1 MLRLLTDHWELKV
14 IALAVACTLWFF
26 VATSEQGQVALATP
40 VEYVGLSEGL
50 VLVAGQRESVEVE
63 VRAVRSVVA
72 RLGPETLRV
81 RIDLAAI
88 EAGETA
94 VQLTPAHVQ
103 APPGATV
110 TRINPAQ
117 LFLTAAAAETTAV
130 SIVPQVKGVPAPG
143 YAVQKVVVEPPS
155 VRIKGPRSTIEG
167 RGEVSTLPIDVSGSR
182 RSVTQSV
189 GLMLPASTYMTRERT
204 VQVTVEIAEEAM
216 SQQHPTPPQQS
227 ATGKKGA
234 GR

>member
-1 MLRLLTDHWELKV
+1 MLRLLTTHWELKI

-26 VATSEQGQVALATP
+26 VATSEQSQVALATP
-40 VEYVGLSEGL
+40 VEYVGLSDGL
-50 VLVAGQRESVEVE
+50 VLVGGQRESVEVE

-81 RIDLAAI
+81 RVDLASV
-88 EAGETA
+88 EAGEAA

-110 TRINPAQ
+110 TRITPSQ
-117 LFLTAAAAETTAV
+117 LYLTAAAAVTASV
-130 SIVPQVKGVPAPG
+130 TIVPQIKGTPATG
-143 YAVQKVVVEPPS
+143 YAVQRVVVEPPA
-155 VRIKGPRSTIEG
+155 VRIKGPRSTIDS

-204 VQVTVEIAEEAM
+204 VQVTVEIAEDAM
-216 SQQHPTPPQQS
+216 SQQQPTPPRQDSVRKQ
-227 ATGKKGA
+227 GA
-234 GR
+234 AR